1 MAIKVGNKTVFRYT
15 LHNVDG
21 DIINISGATSKQIV
35 FTSPY
40 GAKSTYNASLTT
52 DGTDGVLEYRL
63 TQPAPSGLWRA
74 EVYVSGVSGF
84 DGASATDQFP
94 VEPRI

>member
-1 MAIKVGNKTVFRYT
+1 MTIKVGNKTVHRYT
-15 LHNVDG
+15 LHNQDG
-21 DIINISGATSKQIV
+21 DVINISGASSKQIV
-35 FTSPY
+35 FISPY
-40 GAKSTYNASLTT
+40 ETRSTYNASFTT

-63 TQPAPSGLWRA
+63 AQPAPSGLWRA
-74 EVYVSGVSGF
+74 EVYVAGVSGF